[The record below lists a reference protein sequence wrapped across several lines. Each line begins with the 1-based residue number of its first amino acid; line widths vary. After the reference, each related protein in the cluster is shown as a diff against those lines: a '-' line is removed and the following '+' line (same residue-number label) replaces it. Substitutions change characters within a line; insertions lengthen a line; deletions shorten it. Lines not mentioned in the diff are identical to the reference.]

1 MQVSTIGLDLGKRV
15 FQVHGV
21 DAAGTIVVSKRLRRG
36 EVLGFFGGLG
46 PCVVGMEACGS
57 AHYWARELAALGHE
71 VRLMAPSYVKP
82 YVKRGKNDAA
92 DAAAICEA
100 VRRPSMRFVAIKTA
114 DQQGVLVLHRAR
126 ELLVRQRTM
135 LVNALRAHLAEFGIV
150 ARRGHGGVEELVEA
164 LAADGDGLPA
174 PARAGLA
181 ALIRQLRT
189 SEAEIK
195 TLGREIDA
203 WHRATPASR
212 RLATIPGIG
221 PITASALVATVG
233 DGVQFESGRHLAAW
247 LGMVPRQNST
257 GGRTRLGRISKQGDR
272 YLRRLLVIGAT
283 ALLRHGGRRAE
294 LGGDWVEELLARRP
308 KRLVSVALAN
318 KMARIAW
325 AVLTRGEPF
334 RPRAVAGAR

>member
-15 FQVHGV
+15 FHVHGV
-21 DAAGTIVVSKRLRRG
+21 DAAGAVVVSKRLRRS
-36 EVLGFFGGLG
+36 EVLGFFAGLG
-46 PCVVGMEACGS
+46 PCLVGMEACGS

-135 LVNALRAHLAEFGIV
+135 VVNALRAHLAEFGIV
-150 ARRGHGGVEELVEA
+150 ARRGCGGVEELVEV
-164 LAADGDGLPA
+164 LAADGDGVPG

-181 ALIRQLRT
+181 ALIRQLR
-189 SEAEIK
+189 SAEAEIK
-195 TLGREIDA
+195 TLGLEIDA

-233 DGVQFESGRHLAAW
+233 DGGQFESGRHLAAW

-257 GGRTRLGRISKQGDR
+257 GGKIRLGRISKQGDR

-283 ALLRHGGRRAE
+283 ALLRHARSRKAIGAG
-294 LGGDWVEELLARRP
+294 WVDRLLARRP
-308 KRLVSVALAN
+308 PRVVITALAN

-325 AVLTRGEPF
+325 AVLTRGERF
-334 RPRAVAGAR
+334 RPRAVAGAQ

>member
-15 FQVHGV
+15 FHVHGV
-21 DAAGTIVVSKRLRRG
+21 DAAGAVVVSKRLRRS
-36 EVLGFFGGLG
+36 EVLGFFAGLA
-46 PCVVGMEACGS
+46 PCLVGMEACGS

-82 YVKRGKNDAA
+82 YVKRGKNDAV

-114 DQQGVLVLHRAR
+114 DQQGVLVLHRSR
-126 ELLVRQRTM
+126 DLLVRQRTM
-135 LVNALRAHLAEFGIV
+135 VVNALRAHLAEFGIV
-150 ARRGHGGVEELVEA
+150 ARRGHGGVEELIEV
-164 LAADGDGLPA
+164 LAADGDGLPE

-181 ALIRQLRT
+181 ALIRQLR
-189 SEAEIK
+189 SAEAEIEA
-195 TLGREIDA
+195 LAREINA

-221 PITASALVATVG
+221 PITASALVATLG
-233 DGVQFESGRHLAAW
+233 DGSQFESGRHLAAW

-257 GGRTRLGRISKQGDR
+257 GGKTRLGRISKQGDR

-283 ALLRHGGRRAE
+283 ALLRHARSRRAIDA
-294 LGGDWVEELLARRP
+294 GWVDRLLARRP
-308 KRLVSVALAN
+308 PRVAITALAN

-334 RPRAVAGAR
+334 RPRAAAGAR

>member
-15 FQVHGV
+15 FHVHGV
-21 DAAGTIVVSKRLRRG
+21 DAAGAVVVSKRLRRS
-36 EVLGFFGGLG
+36 EVLRFFAGLA
-46 PCVVGMEACGS
+46 PCLVGMEACGS

-100 VRRPSMRFVAIKTA
+100 VRRPSMRFVALKTA

-126 ELLVRQRTM
+126 DLLVRQRTM
-135 LVNALRAHLAEFGIV
+135 VVNALRAHLAEFGIV
-150 ARRGHGGVEELVEA
+150 ARQGCGGVEELIEG
-164 LAADGDGLPA
+164 LAADDDGLPE
-174 PARAGLA
+174 PARAGLTA
-181 ALIRQLRT
+181 MIRQLR
-189 SEAEIK
+189 SAEAEIK
-195 TLGREIDA
+195 TLALEIDA

-212 RLATIPGIG
+212 LLATIPGIG

-233 DGVQFESGRHLAAW
+233 DGRQFESGRDLAAW

-257 GGRTRLGRISKQGDR
+257 GGKTRLGRISKQGDR

-283 ALLRHGGRRAE
+283 ALLRHARSRQAIDAG
-294 LGGDWVEELLARRP
+294 WVDRLLARRP
-308 KRLVSVALAN
+308 PRVVITALAN
-318 KMARIAW
+318 KLARIAW

-334 RPRAVAGAR
+334 RPRAVAR

>member
-1 MQVSTIGLDLGKRV
+1 MNVSTIGLDLGKRV

-21 DAAGTIVVSKRLRRG
+21 DAAGAVVVCKRLRRR
-36 EVLGFFGGLG
+36 EVLGFFGRLA

-82 YVKRGKNDAA
+82 YVKRMKNDAA

-100 VRRPSMRFVAIKTA
+100 VTRPSMRFVAIKTA
-114 DQQGVLVLHRAR
+114 AQQGVLVVHRAR
-126 ELLVRQRTM
+126 EMLVRQRTM
-135 LVNALRAHLAEFGIV
+135 VVNALRAHLAEFGIG
-150 ARRGHGGVEELVEA
+150 ARRGRGGVEELVEA

-181 ALIRQLRT
+181 ALIRQLRAA
-189 SEAEIK
+189 EAEIK
-195 TLGREIDA
+195 TLDREIEA

-212 RLATIPGIG
+212 LLATIPGIG

-233 DGVQFESGRHLAAW
+233 DGGQFESGRHLAAW
-247 LGMVPRQNST
+247 LGMVPRQDST
-257 GGRTRLGRISKQGDR
+257 GGKTRLGRISKQGDR

-283 ALLRHGGRRAE
+283 ALLRHGRRRAE